1 MLPDDSCAFQK
12 SACQGRPICLAV
24 RRRAVR
30 GRKTRYL
37 ALLFAICTGPTPFA
51 TAQSTSDQFWPGL
64 NVYHHLNPQ
73 LRLLVTTS
81 RSTDGISYSTLE
93 VGSTLN
99 IFVKRLVKPVLA
111 TNDEANKYRLVFGVG
126 YRYIAGINEPPE
138 NRIELDF
145 APQFPL
151 PWRIQCGDRNRLDL
165 RFIEGSGSYWRYRN
179 RLSAQRTFQIR
190 RVAITAYAQ
199 GEVFYISQ
207 TENVNKTTYQ
217 FGGDFPWGKHF
228 EINPYYEHDNN
239 VGSVPEYVNA
249 FGLTLNIY
257 F

>member
-1 MLPDDSCAFQK
+1 MLPDDSCPFQK
-12 SACQGRPICLAV
+12 SACQCRPICLAA

-30 GRKTRYL
+30 WWKTKYL
-37 ALLFAICTGPTPFA
+37 ALLFAICAGPRPFA

-73 LRLLVTTS
+73 LRLLITTS
-81 RSTDGISYSTLE
+81 RSTDGISYSSLE

-111 TNDEANKYRLVFGVG
+111 TNDESKKCRLVFGVG
-126 YRYIAGINEPPE
+126 YRYIAAINEPAE

-145 APQFPL
+145 TPRFPL
-151 PWRIQCGDRNRLDL
+151 PWRIEAADRNRFDL
-165 RFIEGSGSYWRYRN
+165 RFIEGSGFSWRYRN
-179 RLSAQRTFQIR
+179 CLSAARTFKIR
-190 RVAITAYAQ
+190 RVVVTSYAQ
-199 GEVFYISQ
+199 GEIFYTSE

-217 FGGDFPWGKHF
+217 FGGDFPLRKHF

-239 VGSVPEYVNA
+239 VGSVPEHVNA